1 MVDVPID
8 ELGMAPD
15 QPYRMHELLSDV
27 TYEWRGPRGFV
38 ELDPARDLAQIFV
51 RAAVAMKASVYHL
64 QFNVCDAA
72 VSLPF
77 YRDLLSYFEYRVVM
91 GARRILGMSNGTT
104 DFWIIQTAPERAA
117 TGVHRKNPGL
127 NHVALRVGARAD
139 VDRFHDEFLKPR
151 AVPVLYGGPRDYPEY
166 RPGYYATFF
175 EDPDRL
181 KLEVAYIP

>member
-1 MVDVPID
+1 V
-8 ELGMAPD
+8 A
-15 QPYRMHELLSDV
+15 
-27 TYEWRGPRGFV
+27 
-38 ELDPARDLAQIFV
+38 
-51 RAAVAMKASVYHL
+51 AMKASVYHL
-64 QFNVCDAA
+64 QINVCDGA

-91 GARRILGMSNGTT
+91 GAPDILGMSNGTT
-104 DFWIIQTAPERAA
+104 DFWIIQTASERAA

-127 NHVALRVGARAD
+127 NHVALRVGARTD

-166 RPGYYATFF
+166 QPGYYATFF